1 MSSVRRFED
10 LACWQQARELTNFIY
25 NLTLKP
31 EFKRDHGLAN
41 QIQRASVSVMSNIS
55 EGFERGTT
63 PDFIHFLYI
72 AKGSAGE
79 VRNQLYVARDLRYIN
94 DDELNKGLNLAKRV
108 AGTIFNFIDS
118 LKVSKFKGQ
127 RFATK
132 EMMDARKQKEEYLKE
147 LKKQYPNFNF

>member
-1 MSSVRRFED
+1 M
-10 LACWQQARELTNFIY
+10 ARELTNKIY
-25 NLTLKP
+25 LLT
-31 EFKRDHGLAN
+31 RDRQQFSDWSLAN

-79 VRNQLYVARDLRYIN
+79 VRNQLYVARDLRYLN

-108 AGTIFNFIDS
+108 AGTIFNFIES

-127 RFATK
+127 KFATK

>member
-25 NLTLKP
+25 NLTMKP
-31 EFKRDHGLAN
+31 EFKRDYGLSS

-79 VRNQLYVARDLRYIN
+79 ARNQLYVARDLKYIN
-94 DDELNKGLNLAKRV
+94 DDELNKGLNLAKRI

-132 EMMDARKQKEEYLKE
+132 EMMDAQKRKDEFIKEMRKI
-147 LKKQYPNFNF
+147 YPDFK